1 MKDAE
6 RSYHNRKNRC
16 YCCGRDLRQ
25 PYEER
30 KKQFPLI
37 GCQECDNLIEKY
49 PDIKYIKVEPQSS
62 D

>member
-6 RSYHNRKNRC
+6 TSYENRKNRC

-37 GCQECDNLIEKY
+37 GCQKCDNLMEKY
-49 PDIKYIKVEPQSS
+49 PDIKYIKVEPPTSN
-62 D
+62 